1 MAIFSMNF
9 HTVSRQPK
17 NPDLR
22 VSGRSAVAAVAY
34 ALTTSLRDERLGK
47 TFNYAHGKQVKAR
60 ETVDL
65 GLYFPGG
72 KRIFQKARD
81 NQGAYSEFWSK
92 VELAEKRKDARTAR
106 TIVVALPVEMERSEH
121 RTCLENFQRYL
132 ADEYG
137 MASQIG
143 IHYDHEHNPHA
154 HIITTTRKVSEEGK
168 LGEKIRILDSARSAH
183 YEIKKIGE
191 AWAEINNRILLP
203 KYGTSIT
210 HKSYQEQGIDKPKGE
225 HLGPKKWREL
235 QTELK
240 ELARLEQEVR
250 EELSHVS
257 LEEEAGRRAVQPA
270 GSHGKTRN
278 YGEPRSAGIT
288 EACGGIQQGV
298 EGGSGGKIRE
308 PGRQTPSDAAR
319 PVQPV
324 GTQRPAD
331 ETPGEMRSGHSRDRE
346 KANFFPDDNRNANRK
361 NARQAGSDHGRTA
374 PTAKRSPSDAPGT
387 ARRAGKPNYKI
398 RDNWQAESTLDKL
411 IFLEN
416 RLEDL
421 NEFFELKQLQDKQQ
435 ENLIL
440 RLDKALDNLQTLFE
454 LEALKRSKSHDT
466 RNDQSD
472 TAEPEPSN
480 YYRPAGPKA

>member
-1 MAIFSMNF
+1 MNF

-17 NPDLR
+17 KPSLR
-22 VSGRSAVAAVAY
+22 VAGRSAVAAVAY
-34 ALTTSLRDERLGK
+34 ALTTSLKDERIGQ

-60 ETVDL
+60 ETIDL

-72 KRIFQKARD
+72 KRIKQNGRD
-81 NQGAYSEFWSK
+81 PHGIYSDFWSK

-121 RTCLENFQRYL
+121 QTCLEDFQRYL
-132 ADEYG
+132 ASEYG
-137 MASQIG
+137 MASQVG

-154 HIITTTRKVSEEGK
+154 HIITTTRKVTEDGE

-191 AWAEINNRILLP
+191 AWAEINNKILLP

-240 ELARLEQEVR
+240 KLAQLEQELR
-250 EELSHVS
+250 EELSHG
-257 LEEEAGRRAVQPA
+257 LGEETERGTVQSVIGHSEKGIYGGDRRV
-270 GSHGKTRN
+270 HTEETR
-278 YGEPRSAGIT
+278 R
-288 EACGGIQQGV
+288 GIQQAI
-298 EGGSGGKIRE
+298 EGSSRGKNGE
-308 PGRQTPSDAAR
+308 PERQTLSAATS

-331 ETPGEMRSGHSRDRE
+331 ETPGEMRSSHSRDRE
-346 KANFFPDDNRNANRK
+346 KANFFPGDHRNQDRK
-361 NARQAGSDHGRTA
+361 DAGQAGSNHGRPT
-374 PTAKRSPSDAPGT
+374 PTAKRSPSDAPGA
-387 ARRAGKPNYKI
+387 ARRAGKPDHKI
-398 RDNWQAESTLDKL
+398 RNNWQAESTLDKL

-416 RLEDL
+416 KLEDL
-421 NEFFELKQLQDKQQ
+421 NEFFALKQLQDKQQ
-435 ENLIL
+435 ENLIS

-454 LEALKRSKSHDT
+454 LEALKRSKSHVT

-472 TAEPEPSN
+472 TTESELSSN
-480 YYRPAGPKA
+480 YKPRGPKA